1 MKRHR
6 DLTVTA
12 HAPQLE
18 EFRARLNSP
27 PTPPG
32 WRTDAESARHVST
45 GGTNHATVF
54 RTQGAQP
61 EAAVWLFWGDEKGE
75 VTNITPVTVD
85 ELSTEQYNALASR
98 FADEVLRAAAV
109 GIDVQIALGPE
120 SETIE
125 DLTTPRVAD
134 ALRTFSVCANKA
146 TGASH
151 PLDAERWREFLVL
164 AHTDR
169 VRLDASDLGEWLVEE
184 KWDDRVAS
192 ELVIKYEAARALL
205 ATYDKHK
212 DAKLS

>member
-12 HAPQLE
+12 HSPQLE
-18 EFRARLNSP
+18 EFRARLNSA

-32 WRTDAESARHVST
+32 WRTDEESARQVST

-85 ELSTEQYNALASR
+85 ELTLEQYNGLATR
-98 FADEVLRAAAV
+98 FADEVLRPAAV
-109 GIDVQIALGPE
+109 GIDVQIALGPA

-125 DLTTPRVAD
+125 DLTTPRVAS

-151 PLDAERWREFLVL
+151 PLDAERWREFLTL
-164 AHTDR
+164 AHIDR
-169 VRLDASDLGEWLVEE
+169 VRLDANDLGEWLVEQ

-192 ELVIKYEAARALL
+192 KLVIQYEAARALL
-205 ATYDKHK
+205 ATYDRQR
-212 DAKLS
+212 

>member
-61 EAAVWLFWGDEKGE
+61 EAAVWLFWGEEKGE

-85 ELSTEQYNALASR
+85 ELSPEQYNALASR